1 MLNTL
6 YYSFEKQHESIAETL
21 SVIMKHYR
29 ITKYD
34 PSNRNE
40 QGHYLYDHWTEFGDI
55 GRTLEGELVTV
66 EKYLSVEQDYVNAII
81 EILRENK
88 VDHLRVVGHDKKR
101 LQESIKE
108 NKEKW
113 FHRIEFDNIDLFE
126 DTKISLEEV
135 AIICQMNFRNYCNI
149 SLEVKD
155 LFFVHFGYDMYVY
168 IGVTEI
174 TEELKSKLNKTQIFI
189 EDCYSPYYSDHFQ
202 YVIQRSK
209 KRSKSVLDEEI
220 IKNTSVDQMKKI
232 MDLSNEHPGRIY
244 SKLNNKIATQL
255 NLQVD
260 FEKYDYFITS
270 EDINE

>member
-1 MLNTL
+1 
-6 YYSFEKQHESIAETL
+6 
-21 SVIMKHYR
+21 MKHYR

-34 PSNRNE
+34 PLNRNE

-66 EKYLSVEQDYVNAII
+66 EKYLSVESDYINAII

-88 VDHLRVVGHDKKR
+88 VDHLRVVGLDIKG
-101 LQESIKE
+101 LQESIKD

-113 FHRIEFDNIDLFE
+113 FHRIEFETIDLFE
-126 DTKISLEEV
+126 DKKVSLEEV
-135 AIICQMNFRNYCNI
+135 AIICQMNFRYYCGV

-168 IGVTEI
+168 IGVSEI

-189 EDCYSPYYSDHFQ
+189 EDCYSPYYSDHFE

-209 KRSKSVLDEEI
+209 KRSKYLLDEEI

-232 MDLSNEHPGRIY
+232 MDLSEEHPGKVY
-244 SKLNNKIATQL
+244 AKLDKKIATQL
-255 NLQVD
+255 NLEVD